1 MSESVRLLHFTLLLI
16 YQKRFYLIA
25 KFPFKNP
32 QQIFVYMLMGVLKIC
47 IVVVNTPLYDSII
60 KKLSWIRLDLC
71 GHLFSDRL

>member
-1 MSESVRLLHFTLLLI
+1 MSESVRSLHFTLLLI

-47 IVVVNTPLYDSII
+47 IVVVNTPLHDSII
-60 KKLSWIRLDLC
+60 KKWSWIRLDIY